1 MKQTEIDLLPARKAP
16 EKAVDK
22 KAVDKSEDDPFPEE
36 SAAPKSK
43 KKILMLGAAGLV
55 ILGGGFAAAAYFG
68 ILPVSIPGIS
78 PKQEGEKVEKASP
91 PDVSVGPM
99 VKIKSLVLN
108 LRDERKRN
116 MVKISVVMEVAK
128 PEWAEEVAKRIP
140 VLTDIMILTFS
151 DMHIEELKTPDAKEK
166 LKKKL
171 LANFNQALDSEKIR
185 SIYFD
190 EFLYQ

>member
-1 MKQTEIDLLPARKAP
+1 MKQTEIDLLPARAAP
-16 EKAVDK
+16 ENTADK
-22 KAVDKSEDDPFPEE
+22 TEDDSFPEE
-36 SAAPKSK
+36 SAAPKPRM
-43 KKILMLGAAGLV
+43 KKIIILGAAGLV

-68 ILPVSIPGIS
+68 IVPVSIPGLS
-78 PKQEGEKVEKASP
+78 PKQKAEKVEKAPP

-108 LRDERKRN
+108 LHDEQKRN
-116 MVKISVVMEVAK
+116 MVKITVVMEVAK
-128 PEWAEEVAKRIP
+128 PEWAEEVSKRIP

-151 DMHIEELKTPDAKEK
+151 DMRIEELKAPDAKEK
-166 LKKKL
+166 LKKQL